1 LKDGIFWLVQ
11 IRSTLD
17 LSSPYRIINP
27 LGNQFPEHYI
37 FMDLRDIG
45 PLTSSTFCFY
55 EKLIGQ
61 NDKMSKLSKGDAF
74 DCNSLTDTTLR
85 SAVPDHW

>member
-1 LKDGIFWLVQ
+1 
-11 IRSTLD
+11 
-17 LSSPYRIINP
+17 
-27 LGNQFPEHYI
+27 
-37 FMDLRDIG
+37 MDLRDIG